1 MTNAVESQ
9 NPSRDESG
17 SVLVLALVYLVAV
30 SLIVAALTTW
40 AENDLNNTAKFNTA
54 RSLQYA
60 ATSVTDLAIQN
71 IRYTPLLTTSQ
82 TLNAS
87 PPSYCWGTGWIS
99 EMTTPTSGGVPGY
112 TVASWCSSTWNPA
125 SASTRVVTISTC
137 VTALPTTATQA
148 QATAAAT
155 VCAANPYLQAVV
167 TFDDYP
173 PGVNAPTTSECNA
186 YCGSAQQIN
195 SWVWGATVPTV
206 TNITPG
212 FGPYTTAGNTIVQ
225 VVGTGFTT
233 GATVNFVSESGGTPV
248 SSNVV
253 YTVSPSV
260 ITSTSL
266 TVKSPGVTSGTNY
279 FVTVTTPSGGTS
291 AFNASGGLFVYAPA
305 VPCVGE
311 VLPNGSCSS
320 GVSGVTP
327 TSGVTTGGTAMTIT
341 GTGFFNGA
349 SVNFVPQSGGSTVT
363 ASSVTVNSS
372 TSITLTSPVLPES
385 ITTYWI
391 TVTTSGGTST
401 QSSNQVFL
409 ASPTTPTVTG
419 PSGNSGPIGGGTG
432 FTVTGT
438 GFVVGST
445 SVTFTPVG
453 GGPTYTATG
462 ISVQGSTTVGIN
474 TPSVP
479 TAGSYYF
486 NVTTPGGTSASG
498 PTFTYY

>member
-1 MTNAVESQ
+1 MTNAVKSQ

-17 SVLVLALVYLVAV
+17 SVLVLALVYLVAI

-40 AENDLNNTAKFNTA
+40 SENDLNNTAKFNSA

-99 EMTTPTSGGVPGY
+99 EMTTPASGGVPGY
-112 TVASWCSSTWNPA
+112 TVASWCSSTWDPA

-148 QATAAAT
+148 QATAAAA

-195 SWVWGATVPTV
+195 SWVWGAAVPTV

-212 FGPYTTAGNTIVQ
+212 FGPYTTAGGTIVQ
-225 VVGTGFTT
+225 IVGTGFTT

-248 SSNVV
+248 STNVV
-253 YTVSPSV
+253 YTVTPSV

-266 TVKSPGVTSGTNY
+266 TVRSPGVTSGTNY

-291 AFNASGGLFVYAPA
+291 AFNASGGVFVYAPA
-305 VPCVGE
+305 VPTV
-311 VLPNGSCSS
+311 SS
-320 GVSGVTP
+320 VSP
-327 TSGVTTGGTAMTIT
+327 ASGVTTGGTSMTIT

-363 ASSVTVNSS
+363 TSTVTVNSS

-401 QSSNQVFL
+401 QSSSQVFL

-419 PSGNSGPIGGGTG
+419 PSGNSGPIAGGTG

-445 SVTFTPVG
+445 TVTFTPVLG
-453 GGPTYTATG
+453 APTYTATG
-462 ISVQGSTTVGIN
+462 ISVQGSTTVGIT
-474 TPSVP
+474 TPAVLTP
-479 TAGSYYF
+479 GTYYF
-486 NVTTPGGTSASG
+486 NVTTPGGTSANG